1 MRLSERIKEFLL
13 GDKGRKVVVA
23 GAVAVMLLLLLS
35 SVSCG
40 GDRKSSAAEPYAASE
55 NAAELERG
63 LEQRLTAILSR
74 IDGAGEVTVM
84 VTLDT
89 VSERVYA
96 KDAKSESSSKSDP
109 DGTSQSAGS
118 ETEVVLAGSSKEP
131 LQIGTLQPRVRGA
144 AVVCS
149 GAGDPV
155 VKERVANT
163 VAKALNIGLSKVY
176 VTC

>member
-1 MRLSERIKEFLL
+1 MRLSERIKEALL
-13 GDKGRKVVVA
+13 GDKGRRIVIA

-35 SVSCG
+35 TVSR
-40 GDRKSSAAEPYAASE
+40 DRGEKNVTEPYTSSE
-55 NAAELERG
+55 NASEIERELE
-63 LEQRLTAILSR
+63 ERLIRLVSR

-89 VSERVYA
+89 ISERVFE
-96 KDAKSESSSKSDP
+96 KDRRSESSSESKPEGSA
-109 DGTSQSAGS
+109 QSSGS

-131 LQIGTLQPRVRGA
+131 LQIGTVQPKVRGA
-144 AVVCS
+144 AVVCT
-149 GAGDPV
+149 GASDPV

>member
-1 MRLSERIKEFLL
+1 VRLSERLKDFLL
-13 GDKGRKVVVA
+13 GDKGRKIVVA

-35 SVSCG
+35 TVSCERG
-40 GDRKSSAAEPYAASE
+40 EKNAAEPYGTSE
-55 NAAELERG
+55 NAAEIERG
-63 LEQRLTAILSR
+63 LEQRLTGLIEQ

-89 VSERVYA
+89 VSERVYER
-96 KDAKSESSSKSDP
+96 DRRSGSSSGSTSD
-109 DGTSQSAGS
+109 GSSQSSES

-131 LQIGTLQPRVRGA
+131 LQIGTVQPRVRGA
-144 AVVCS
+144 AVVCT
-149 GAGDPV
+149 GASDPV

>member
-23 GAVAVMLLLLLS
+23 GAVAVMLLLLLG

-40 GDRKSSAAEPYAASE
+40 GDKKSSAAEPYDAGE

-63 LEQRLTAILSR
+63 LEQRLTAILSC

-96 KDAKSESSSKSDP
+96 KDAKSESSSKSDS

-118 ETEVVLAGSSKEP
+118 EIEVVLAGSSKEP
-131 LQIGTLQPRVRGA
+131 LRIGTVQPRVRGA

>member
-1 MRLSERIKEFLL
+1 MRLSERIKEALL
-13 GDKGRKVVVA
+13 GDKGRRIVVA

-35 SVSCG
+35 TVFR
-40 GDRKSSAAEPYAASE
+40 DRGEKNVTEPYTSSE
-55 NAAELERG
+55 NAAEIERE
-63 LEQRLTAILSR
+63 LEQRLTRLVSQ

-89 VSERVYA
+89 VSERVFE
-96 KDAKSESSSKSDP
+96 KDRRSESSSESKPEGSA
-109 DGTSQSAGS
+109 QSSES

-131 LQIGTLQPRVRGA
+131 LQIGTVQPKVRGA
-144 AVVCS
+144 AVVCT
-149 GAGDPV
+149 GASDPI

-163 VAKALNIGLSKVY
+163 VAKALFIGLSKVY

>member
-1 MRLSERIKEFLL
+1 M
-13 GDKGRKVVVA
+13 
-23 GAVAVMLLLLLS
+23 
-35 SVSCG
+35 
-40 GDRKSSAAEPYAASE
+40 
-55 NAAELERG
+55 
-63 LEQRLTAILSR
+63 
-74 IDGAGEVTVM
+74 
-84 VTLDT
+84 
-89 VSERVYA
+89 
-96 KDAKSESSSKSDP
+96 
-109 DGTSQSAGS
+109 
-118 ETEVVLAGSSKEP
+118 VLAGSSKEP

>member
-1 MRLSERIKEFLL
+1 MRLSERLKEFLL
-13 GDKGRKVVVA
+13 GDKGRRIVVA

-35 SVSCG
+35 TVSCG
-40 GDRKSSAAEPYAASE
+40 DGGKKSVAEPYAASE
-55 NAAELERG
+55 SAAEIERE
-63 LEQRLTAILSR
+63 LEQRLVSLISR

-89 VSERVYA
+89 VSQRVYE
-96 KDAKSESSSKSDP
+96 KDTKSESSSKSDA
-109 DGTSQSAGS
+109 DGSSQSAGS
-118 ETEVVLAGSSKEP
+118 ETEVVLAGSTKEP
-131 LQIGTLQPRVRGA
+131 LQVGTVQPKVRGA